1 MQKHLPAHFEPHIP
15 HGSGDAEYR
24 IIGIDGTILAIVDPT
39 MTAEDPAALAEAMV
53 RAMNAAAI
61 EPEPEM
67 PTPGE
72 GEQVYRVRQLADA
85 YLYYWC
91 YVVATSPGEALKIAS
106 NEDQDWVEDGSSD
119 AFDNRDYEVYRAD
132 DEDYNE
138 ILDDSYRRLIM
149 PESYSVTTDLSC
161 SERSPTRSSPSSR
174 AAAPTGVATSFSRAR
189 ITQPVEKPWYSDP
202 KLYDQ
207 TFLIRVRPHDDKK
220 VVSADTERDPQGSQG
235 SQREIPFPSC
245 RNPRRER

>member
-1 MQKHLPAHFEPHIP
+1 MGEYIWTHFEVGGHINSDDIEKLAAEIDEDEIRAAIAEGRPAEFAGETGLHEFTGETEMQKHLPAHFEPHIP

-24 IIGIDGTILAIVDPT
+24 IIGNDGTILAIVDPD
-39 MTAEDPAALAEAMV
+39 MKAEDPASLAEAMV

-91 YVVATSPGEALKIAS
+91 YVVAKNPGEALKIAS

-138 ILDDSYRRLIM
+138 ILDDSYG
-149 PESYSVTTDLSC
+149 D
-161 SERSPTRSSPSSR
+161 
-174 AAAPTGVATSFSRAR
+174 
-189 ITQPVEKPWYSDP
+189 
-202 KLYDQ
+202 
-207 TFLIRVRPHDDKK
+207 
-220 VVSADTERDPQGSQG
+220 
-235 SQREIPFPSC
+235 
-245 RNPRRER
+245 